1 LRCDGTWRAVMCD
14 VMMCSAVV
22 AAAAVTAQGARQG
35 CADRSEVVAV

>member
-1 LRCDGTWRAVMCD
+1 MRCDGTWRAVMCD

-22 AAAAVTAQGARQG
+22 AAVAAQGARQG